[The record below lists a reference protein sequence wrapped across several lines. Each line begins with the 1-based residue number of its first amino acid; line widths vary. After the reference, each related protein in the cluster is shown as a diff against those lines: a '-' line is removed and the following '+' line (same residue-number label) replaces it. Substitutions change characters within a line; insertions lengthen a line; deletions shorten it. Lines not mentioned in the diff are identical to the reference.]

1 LLLYRETLRSPAA
14 PPLFAAT
21 TLAFATSVVDEIA
34 LARTRVRRKYMG
46 PLGKDLVSIAVIVA
60 VLRQSS
66 EAGEGVKTERTNPSR
81 SHHSALTRGYLL
93 LQIDRVSLLAIL
105 RVVGA
110 PFD

>member
-1 LLLYRETLRSPAA
+1 
-14 PPLFAAT
+14 
-21 TLAFATSVVDEIA
+21 
-34 LARTRVRRKYMG
+34 MG

-110 PFD
+110 PFDQQVARRARQLLQTLRRGKARPAMSA